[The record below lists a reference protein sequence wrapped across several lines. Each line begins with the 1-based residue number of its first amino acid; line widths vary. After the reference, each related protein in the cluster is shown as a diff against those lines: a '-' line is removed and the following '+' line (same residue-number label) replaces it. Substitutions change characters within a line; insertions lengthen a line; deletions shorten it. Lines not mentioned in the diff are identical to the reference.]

1 MTDQDTELT
10 AEESRR
16 LQALRNSPAP
26 PDALEERTVG
36 SLYRSGLLE
45 TRARGR
51 NVRVYAQV
59 PIRLA
64 AAAAIFGLG
73 LFAGTLIDPPLEP
86 RYVLLLDAR
95 DAPESDEDSRVSEYA
110 QWARHLREEGVGI
123 TGARLAHDLEVVG
136 APMGEP
142 SVSGFFLIDVVDEA
156 RALAIARSCPHTRY
170 GGSVIVGRILP

>member
-1 MTDQDTELT
+1 MTDQDMELT

-16 LQALRNSPAP
+16 LQALRNSPEP

-45 TRARGR
+45 SRARR
-51 NVRVYAQV
+51 QNVTFRV
-59 PIRLA
+59 A

-73 LFAGTLIDPPLEP
+73 LFAGTLINRPLEP

-95 DAPESDEDSRVSEYA
+95 DTAESDEDSRVSEYA
-110 QWARHLREEGVGI
+110 QWARRLREEGVRI
-123 TGARLAHDLEVVG
+123 TGARLANELVVVG
-136 APMGEP
+136 VPTEDP
-142 SVSGFFLIDVVDEA
+142 SVSGFFLIDVDDPA

-170 GGSVIVGRILP
+170 GGSILVGRILP